1 MIILSKQ
8 PRVAKEYPKDT
19 VVIHQFP
26 RAFNTPS
33 LSPFAIKLETWCRA
47 ANIPYQNQFGM
58 KRGKNGLIP
67 FIKLNDYVVEDSQ
80 RCIEYLSEIFEK
92 DLNSHLTE
100 EQRAISRLV
109 IKLTDD
115 SLKW

>member
-1 MIILSKQ
+1 M
-8 PRVAKEYPKDT
+8 
-19 VVIHQFP
+19 
-26 RAFNTPS
+26 
-33 LSPFAIKLETWCRA
+33 KLETWCRA
-47 ANIPYQNQFGM
+47 ADIPYQNQFGM
-58 KRGKNGLIP
+58 QRGKNGLIP

-100 EQRAISRLV
+100 EQKAVSRLV